1 MLGVLLVM
9 TYYMIAIDFLM
20 VLFFKE
26 YLAFMGLN
34 DYLALLYSLI
44 LVIALHTLSY
54 IDIKFSRK
62 LRKFSYEVPIVID
75 IDKVVLHAEAKV
87 RGKALTYLA
96 INATGFIA
104 SLIISLTL
112 LGKYLSTALMND
124 YDINSI
130 ILLMISAIVFLTI
143 LHNRL
148 VRISHN
154 YVGIPMVKSITVT
167 TLIGVV
173 IGIYYGPL
181 AALSITYVA
190 SFTSLLLGADLIE
203 IKGVLRYNPE
213 VISIGGMGLL
223 DALILIPSLSSII
236 SYATVLL
243 MNSI

>member
-1 MLGVLLVM
+1 VM

-154 YVGIPMVKSITVT
+154 YVGIPMVKSITIT

>member
-1 MLGVLLVM
+1 MM

-154 YVGIPMVKSITVT
+154 YVGIPMVKSITIT

>member
-1 MLGVLLVM
+1 MM

-44 LVIALHTLSY
+44 LVIALHALSY

-112 LGKYLSTALMND
+112 LGKYLSTALMNN

-154 YVGIPMVKSITVT
+154 YVGIPMVKSITIT

>member
-1 MLGVLLVM
+1 VM

-44 LVIALHTLSY
+44 LVIALHALSY

-112 LGKYLSTALMND
+112 LGKYLSTALMNN

-154 YVGIPMVKSITVT
+154 YVGIPMVKSITIT

>member
-1 MLGVLLVM
+1 MM

>member
-1 MLGVLLVM
+1 
-9 TYYMIAIDFLM
+9 MIAIDFLM

-44 LVIALHTLSY
+44 LVIALHALSY

-154 YVGIPMVKSITVT
+154 YVGIPMVKSITIT

>member
-1 MLGVLLVM
+1 MM

-44 LVIALHTLSY
+44 LVIALHALSY

-154 YVGIPMVKSITVT
+154 YVGIPMVKSITIT